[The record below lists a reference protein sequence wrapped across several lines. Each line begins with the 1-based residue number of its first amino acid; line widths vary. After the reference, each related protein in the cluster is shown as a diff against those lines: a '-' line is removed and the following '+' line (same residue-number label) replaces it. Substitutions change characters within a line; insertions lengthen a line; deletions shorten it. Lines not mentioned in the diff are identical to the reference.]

1 MMILSG
7 TMSTI
12 YISKINSATNKM
24 YSGNLVGVAS
34 ISDMNKA
41 ILALKLDTEL
51 MTNPGSED
59 RKEEYTQKG
68 GKRINEFKE
77 QIKEYKTSITKDE
90 DQKKIDSI
98 EKAFNEYITIRSE
111 YLDSISSGD
120 EEDKANNLLK
130 SQEKYEETTNEL
142 NELTELNDK
151 WAKEALA
158 DNEKNYI
165 SSIRINVLIITLSI
179 IILLLMSFAII
190 SNIKKSMKK
199 IKDLTYRLSNYDFS
213 TSINIDSNDEFGKI
227 AKSLNEAQNNVAS
240 LIKNV
245 MSITEN
251 MSGSSQ
257 ELSAFVQELSSKLD
271 IINNSSKEINT
282 SVQETSATTQ
292 EISASMEE
300 VSSSVVVLSEKASNG
315 SNNSIEINE
324 RAIAVEEDSKRSVE
338 LSTEVYKVV
347 ENGIL
352 EAIEKGKVVNDI
364 VDMANV
370 IEGISEQTNLLA
382 LNAAIEAARVG
393 EQGKGFSV
401 VADEVRKLAEQSSE
415 AVKNVKVTIKNVQD
429 AFRSLSDNSNELL
442 GFVRDKVMYQFKN
455 FIIVSESYKSDG
467 KFVSNMS
474 EEIAAMSEELAATA
488 NEVSEAIENMANMA
502 QDSFYKLNGIQGSI
516 SESNTGVEQV
526 SKAAQNQASLA
537 QSLEEMV
544 LKFKI

>member
-51 MTNPGSED
+51 MTNPDSED

-179 IILLLMSFAII
+179 IILLLISFAII

>member
-51 MTNPGSED
+51 MTNPDSED

-179 IILLLMSFAII
+179 IILLLISFAII

-393 EQGKGFSV
+393 EQGKGFAV